1 VDEEAPQKER
11 LKLSEWN
18 RTIDKFAWIN
28 DAERRIQE
36 NLTNMIRAG
45 GYSLVDEY
53 LMLIEIC
60 FINFEGDCKEK
71 EVKEFYSLRDECRII
86 RDEVARQAVGWQN
99 SGREKREG
107 LYRMRREQIDKLTSF
122 FRLLCKC
129 QSKHGLGIKTTTRST
144 YADQEKNVLTEG

>member
-1 VDEEAPQKER
+1 MDEEPTRER
-11 LKLSEWN
+11 TKLSEWN

-36 NLTNMIRAG
+36 NLAKFVYPGSYALI
-45 GYSLVDEY
+45 DEY

-71 EVKEFYSLRDECRII
+71 EIKDFYALRDECRIV
-86 RDEVARQAVGWQN
+86 RDNVARQATGWHN
-99 SGREKREG
+99 SGREKHEG
-107 LYRMRREQIDKLTSF
+107 LFRIRRDDVDKLAEF
-122 FRLLCKC
+122 FRLLCKL